1 MHDMTKNA
9 TATVIDFQTQDIYGE
24 SFRLEDLRGR
34 RVMLSFFR
42 DAACP
47 FCNLRVYELTNR
59 YTEWKAA
66 GLTVVTVF
74 SSPADQ
80 VRAFVARRPRPFFM
94 ISDPELEIYRQYG
107 VQQSTAALFKALLFK
122 MHRIVGGVA
131 TGGRPKPNPD
141 VRLVPAGFL
150 VDEDGN
156 ITDSWYRRE
165 TSDHIP
171 LERVQAFAEEGR
183 QRREDALLADSRALE
198 EARRA
203 LTESKGRIEALGND
217 YRALE
222 KRMTELQLKNQTLEK
237 ILEAYK
243 RGAGYPGSTAAV
255 QQMDSGTG

>member
-1 MHDMTKNA
+1 MGKNA
-9 TATVIDFQTQDIYGE
+9 MATAIDFRTHDIYGE
-24 SFRLEDLRGR
+24 SFHLEDLRGR

-107 VQQSTAALFKALLFK
+107 VQQSTTALFKALLFK

-131 TGGRPKPNPD
+131 TGGRPKPNPH
-141 VRLVPAGFL
+141 VRLVPADFL
-150 VDEDGN
+150 IDEDGN
-156 ITDSWYRRE
+156 ITDSWYGRD
-165 TSDHIP
+165 TSDHMP

-183 QRREDALLADSRALE
+183 QRRENALLADTQALE
-198 EARRA
+198 ETRQA
-203 LTESKGRIEALGND
+203 LAESTGRIEALRHD
-217 YRALE
+217 YWALE
-222 KRMTELQLKNQTLEK
+222 KRMTELQIKNQTLEK
-237 ILEAYK
+237 ILDAYK
-243 RGAGYPGSTAAV
+243 RGAGYPGLTAAEHR
-255 QQMDSGTG
+255 MDSSAG